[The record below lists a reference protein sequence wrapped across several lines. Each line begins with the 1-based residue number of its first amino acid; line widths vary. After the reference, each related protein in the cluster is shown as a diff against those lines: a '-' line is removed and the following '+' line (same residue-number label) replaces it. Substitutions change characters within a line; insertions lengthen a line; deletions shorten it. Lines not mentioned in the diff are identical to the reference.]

1 MAEFDVVAMF
11 FKLYYFGGGLGESVR
26 YFKEN
31 IQNLPIPKIS
41 AEQEKEFEILVDEII
56 DLKSQNKKF
65 KRHFDKLNAANK
77 IEISEKIEQNEKRVD
92 EISNEIDAKVFEIYS
107 LTDDEIKL
115 ILSDLN
121 SQQHK

>member
-26 YFKEN
+26 YLKEN

-56 DLKSQNKKF
+56 DLKSQNEKF

-77 IEISEKIEQNEKRVD
+77 IEISEKIEQN
-92 EISNEIDAKVFEIYS
+92 
-107 LTDDEIKL
+107 
-115 ILSDLN
+115 
-121 SQQHK
+121 